1 MTGIKSD
8 VKKFLK
14 SKGVKAIVTNGHK
27 KTLSSAKTSALLSH
41 AFKLGY

>member
-1 MTGIKSD
+1 MSGMKSD

-14 SKGVKAIVTNGHK
+14 AKGIKSVSSNGHK
-27 KTLSSAKTSALLSH
+27 KTLSSAKTSVLLSE